1 MQIDRCPIIDHK
13 NSQFDF
19 ILVAAGSG
27 SRAGGDFP
35 KQYSDFLGAPVFIHS
50 LKTALSHPQINNCAL
65 VHPLDDAGTVL
76 EFLTKHGI
84 KTDALL
90 LVEGGT
96 ERSFSVQNGL
106 SALDTS
112 AAQAP
117 LVFIHDAA
125 RPGLTH
131 SDINALLSALS
142 DNHGAAPALP
152 VVDTLKRVDDNS
164 QIMTVSRDKLFRIQ
178 TPQAFRAHELNLVLE
193 NDTSDSTDEF
203 SKAERTDLKL
213 ALIPGAE
220 RLSKLTFADDFVRLE
235 KLLDTKM
242 IRTGLGYDV
251 HALIDGTHV
260 TLCGVEIAHE
270 KQLKGH
276 SDADVGWHALT
287 DAILGALAEGD
298 IGDHFPPTD
307 DRWKGEPSSTFLKH
321 AGDLV
326 VKRGG
331 RILNLDVTLICEAPK
346 IKPHRLHMRETTAK
360 LLDLDLDQVSIKA
373 TTTEQLGFEGRR
385 EGISAQAIAT
395 IEIPET
401 SRQ

>member
-1 MQIDRCPIIDHK
+1 MQIDRCPNFDHK

-27 SRAGGDFP
+27 SRAGGDAP
-35 KQYSDFLGAPVFIHS
+35 KQYADFLGVPVFIHA

-65 VHPLDDAGTVL
+65 VHPLNDASTVM
-76 EFLTKHGI
+76 EFLNRHAI
-84 KTDALL
+84 KTDILM

-106 SALDTS
+106 AALDEDT
-112 AAQAP
+112 AQAP

-131 SDINALLSALS
+131 SDIDALLSALS

-152 VVDTLKRVDDNS
+152 VVDTLKRVDETGL
-164 QIMTVSRDKLFRIQ
+164 ITTVSRDKLFRIQ
-178 TPQAFRAHELNLVLE
+178 TPQAFRTHELKLVLQ
-193 NDTSDSTDEF
+193 NDASDSTDEF
-203 SKAERTDLKL
+203 GKAEQTDLKL

-220 RLSKLTFADDFVRLE
+220 RLSKLTFAEDFARLE

-251 HALIDGTHV
+251 HALVDGTRV

-326 VKRGG
+326 EKRGG

-346 IKPHRLHMRETTAK
+346 IKPHRLQMRETTAK
-360 LLDLDLDQVSIKA
+360 LLKLDLGQVSIKA